1 MIVLD
6 SSAAVDYLVGGSD
19 GEWVASQ
26 VEAVDE
32 AHAPHVL
39 DVEVV
44 AALRTLVSRGSLSA
58 ELAGQ
63 AVEDLEQMNVTRY
76 PHVPLL
82 PKMWELRENVS
93 AADAS
98 FVALAEALALPLV
111 TTDLRLANA
120 PGLGIEI
127 RTP

>member
-6 SSAAVDYLVGGSD
+6 SSAAVDYLISGREGQ
-19 GEWVASQ
+19 WVASQ
-26 VEAVDE
+26 LEAVDE
-32 AHAPHVL
+32 AHAPHLL

-44 AALRTLVSRGSLSA
+44 AALRTLVSHGSFSA

-63 AVEDLEQMNVTRY
+63 AVEDLEQINITRY

-82 PKMWELRENVS
+82 PKMWELRENMS